1 MNEKTRHTWQVGDI
15 ETWRLGTMQTLSI
28 VSEIPKDGVYTLVF
42 EDMSY
47 GEWSGRELEKP
58 VSKDVYE

>member
-1 MNEKTRHTWQVGDI
+1 
-15 ETWRLGTMQTLSI
+15 MQTLSI